1 MSNRVAPHPLSK
13 SPGMFDFVVIHH
25 RGESLGM
32 LIFDV
37 LREIRVA
44 CKTTEPWSTSMETS
58 ENAHFPSATL
68 RDQTSILLLPPFL
81 R

>member
-1 MSNRVAPHPLSK
+1 
-13 SPGMFDFVVIHH
+13 MFDFVVIHH

-44 CKTTEPWSTSMETS
+44 CKTTEPRSTSMETDD
-58 ENAHFPSATL
+58 AHFPSATL